1 MLNDHHCCLLFISRC
16 KFCVNLKMINSVLYI
31 FSCTHW
37 SFMSWLR
44 ISLGWEAYIPA
55 AGLFICWGWY
65 TGTVSVQC
73 TVVRSVSASRPGYH
87 HSVTLS
93 RLPWIRSQSS
103 WHIFL
108 WFRNTRSLKD
118 AQIFINKARRINMNI
133 NNLHG
138 CEQFFNR
145 IKLHVLYLTTQL
157 LISLSSAV
165 WRSYLTHLC
174 PGAENAATSS
184 NIIWYIINLQ
194 RKLSAMISVHIWWFL
209 HDQTQ
214 FSNDPS
220 ENIQSDTSIILTP
233 LSAYNPVLSMIHPA
247 TYLRIL
253 LTLLLTRKILL
264 RLLIILIVSSWSRC
278 SRKAGSSLSC
288 LQTLQSSSSSRK

>member
-1 MLNDHHCCLLFISRC
+1 
-16 KFCVNLKMINSVLYI
+16 
-31 FSCTHW
+31 
-37 SFMSWLR
+37 MSWLR

-65 TGTVSVQC
+65 TGTASVQC

-133 NNLHG
+133 NKLHG

-145 IKLHVLYLTTQL
+145 IKLHVLFENTTFDFPEFDARISPTSVQVQRMQQL
-157 LISLSSAV
+157 HQTSFDTLSIF
-165 WRSYLTHLC
+165 RGNY
-174 PGAENAATSS
+174 
-184 NIIWYIINLQ
+184 Q
-194 RKLSAMISVHIWWFL
+194 QWFL
-209 HDQTQ
+209 CISDDFYMIKHSFPMIRVKIFNLIHQ
-214 FSNDPS
+214 SYWLLS
-220 ENIQSDTSIILTP
+220 LHIIQSWAWFIPRHTWE
-233 LSAYNPVLSMIHPA
+233 YCWHC
-247 TYLRIL
+247 
-253 LTLLLTRKILL
+253 
-264 RLLIILIVSSWSRC
+264 SWRGRYCWGCWSY
-278 SRKAGSSLSC
+278 
-288 LQTLQSSSSSRK
+288 

>member
-133 NNLHG
+133 NKLHG

-157 LISLSSAV
+157 LISLSLTLVSHPPLSRCRECSNFIKHHLIHYQSSEETISNDFCA
-165 WRSYLTHLC
+165 YLMIFTW
-174 PGAENAATSS
+174 S
-184 NIIWYIINLQ
+184 NTVFQWSEWKYSIWYIN
-194 RKLSAMISVHIWWFL
+194 HT
-209 HDQTQ
+209 D
-214 FSNDPS
+214 
-220 ENIQSDTSIILTP
+220 
-233 LSAYNPVLSMIHPA
+233 
-247 TYLRIL
+247 
-253 LTLLLTRKILL
+253 
-264 RLLIILIVSSWSRC
+264 
-278 SRKAGSSLSC
+278 SSLC
-288 LQTLQSSSSSRK
+288 I

>member
-1 MLNDHHCCLLFISRC
+1 
-16 KFCVNLKMINSVLYI
+16 
-31 FSCTHW
+31 
-37 SFMSWLR
+37 MSWLR

-55 AGLFICWGWY
+55 PGLFICWGWY

-133 NNLHG
+133 NKLHG

-194 RKLSAMISVHIWWFL
+194 RKLSAMISVHIWWFYMIKHSFPMIRVKIFKLIHQSYWLLSL
-209 HDQTQ
+209 HI
-214 FSNDPS
+214 
-220 ENIQSDTSIILTP
+220 IQSWAWFIPRHTWE
-233 LSAYNPVLSMIHPA
+233 YCWHC
-247 TYLRIL
+247 
-253 LTLLLTRKILL
+253 
-264 RLLIILIVSSWSRC
+264 SWRGRYCWGCWSY
-278 SRKAGSSLSC
+278 
-288 LQTLQSSSSSRK
+288 